1 MSIKGSPYARFRRAL
16 RSGSPT
22 LVTAAAS
29 ELPSLTLVDA
39 MAVCLVYAQ
48 HDSDRFD
55 RAIVRWH
62 ARFCLE
68 ARGMEPGAAQLAL
81 SAALALRRPEAP
93 AAARVLAEICAQH
106 RLGRVTDL
114 LRGWAET
121 R

>member
-1 MSIKGSPYARFRRAL
+1 
-16 RSGSPT
+16 
-22 LVTAAAS
+22 
-29 ELPSLTLVDA
+29 

-68 ARGMEPGAAQLAL
+68 ARGMEPGTAQLAL

-93 AAARVLAEICAQH
+93 AAARGLAEICAQH

-114 LRGWAET
+114 LRRWAEK